1 MDGAKEYRFGRGRS
15 AFSMFVVRIGETEVR
30 GYLNLCP
37 HFSLPLNHGPDQFV
51 HLGHIRCVQHFAIF
65 RPDDG
70 VCVSGA
76 CEGSRL
82 DPVGIGRTAEGM
94 MVIQA

>member
-1 MDGAKEYRFGRGRS
+1 M
-15 AFSMFVVRIGETEVR
+15 
-30 GYLNLCP
+30 
-37 HFSLPLNHGPDQFV
+37 

-94 MVIQA
+94 MVIEA